1 MLHYGLQEQPAV
13 LLELVHGEWAA
24 MLMACIG
31 NHRYEQ
37 VGWELVGVLSEIAW
51 YSRCSRFGYGLEV
64 FLLFSGLQ
72 SCPLCISGPLCMEHK
87 T

>member
-1 MLHYGLQEQPAV
+1 M
-13 LLELVHGEWAA
+13 LLELVHREWAA

-51 YSRCSRFGYGLEV
+51 CSRCSRFGYGLEV
-64 FLLFSGLQ
+64 FSFVFWSAKLSIVNKRSTVHGAQ
-72 SCPLCISGPLCMEHK
+72 NMKDCQRVHCA
-87 T
+87 